1 MAKEKEKNRYRIVVD
16 IEGESYVF
24 KRYGSDESA
33 VKKVMNMF
41 MKENMPEW
49 HYDIVGIEKDKTRTI
64 GSCP

>member
-1 MAKEKEKNRYRIVVD
+1 MAKEKEKNRYRIVLD

-33 VKKVMNMF
+33 VKKVMNTF

-64 GSCP
+64 GPCP